1 MPIVGVRPT
10 TVAALSVLV
19 LAVACGPKNYNYQP
33 EHNTPVAFPDY
44 SGTSTVAETSTAV
57 RAGMGVPVRDGSLE
71 FTVNGLRRTSIAQS
85 PTNPSAQ
92 TQAAGEYIIVDLTVK
107 NVGSEPVQYY
117 TDSQSLV
124 IDGKQHSADI
134 LAAVYLSPQSADYI
148 QPGLGI
154 DIETPFDV
162 PIGSI
167 PQSILLDEITEPTT
181 ATVSLAGAPIT
192 PS

>member
-33 EHNTPVAFPDY
+33 EHNTPVAFPGY

-92 TQAAGEYIIVDLTVK
+92 TQVAGEYIIVDLIVK
-107 NVGSEPVQYY
+107 NVGSEPGPVLHRQSVTRHRRQAALRRYPGSGLLISAIRRLH
-117 TDSQSLV
+117 TTGPRHRHRDAVRRADRLNPPVDS
-124 IDGKQHSADI
+124 AR
-134 LAAVYLSPQSADYI
+134 
-148 QPGLGI
+148 
-154 DIETPFDV
+154 
-162 PIGSI
+162 
-167 PQSILLDEITEPTT
+167 
-181 ATVSLAGAPIT
+181 
-192 PS
+192 